1 MADLDGR
8 IALVTGASRGLG
20 AATARALAAAG
31 ARVAVT
37 DLAAPEDLAAE
48 IGGIARA
55 QDVTDEAGWAA
66 TMDWIKAELGGLD
79 ILVNN
84 AGLWLFK
91 AIVDTSLEDWR
102 RLHAVNVEGVFLGTR
117 AAIPLLAERA
127 TKWRGGTAIVN
138 ISSVAGL
145 QGTAGASCYNSTK
158 GADPGQLG
166 PPRGDRHRHGPP
178 VGRRFRS
185 GAGGGQQRKSDLRR
199 VDAPA
204 GAHRRTTQCRRCGR
218 LPCLGPRGL
227 LHRQRTGGRWRNV
240 RGVGGQAG
248 AQPCA
253 LAVERRFIERG

>member
-31 ARVAVT
+31 AKVAVT

-48 IGGIARA
+48 LGGIARA

-66 TMDWIKAELGGLD
+66 TMDWIRAELGGLD

-117 AAIPLLAERA
+117 AAIPMLTERA

-158 GADPGQLG
+158 GAVRLFTKGCAMELAPARIRVNSVHPGVIDTAMARQLIDDFAVA
-166 PPRGDRHRHGPP
+166 RQ
-178 VGRRFRS
+178 VGNNESQTF
-185 GAGGGQQRKSDLRR
+185 
-199 VDAPA
+199 VDAMHP
-204 GAHRRTTQCRRCGR
+204 
-218 LPCLGPRGL
+218 LGHMGEP
-227 LHRQRTGGRWRNV
+227 RNV
-240 RGVGGQAG
+240 ADAVVFLASDRAAFSTGSELVVDGGMFAS
-248 AQPCA
+248 
-253 LAVERRFIERG
+253 